1 MAGSNGKAQHAPL
14 DFPPPVNPRDEFI
27 KREVD
32 PEDEVIEVGVAI
44 VGGGTAGLATANRL
58 LQLLADDPDLME
70 SLGEVPVAIIEKAKT
85 CGGHNLSGAV
95 MRPEPLQELF
105 PDLSREDWRK
115 QGFAFGEVHKESVYV
130 LPTAKRKLPV
140 PIPFV
145 PNFKNHG
152 NEVISVSALARYQQQ
167 QAEEGGAYVLTET
180 SATQLLVEDGK
191 VKGVRT
197 GDKGRGKDGEPLG
210 NFEPGTDVVAKATVL
225 AEGCWGHLT
234 GAAIKE
240 FELAGPEPQVWE
252 LGVKEVWKVPKPLD
266 RVIHTFTQPWP
277 MKISPKY
284 GQLGGTW
291 LYPMKDEKTG
301 DDLVSL
307 GFVVDLNYR
316 DATTS
321 PHDLLQQFKLHPLVK
336 GILEGGERVA
346 WGAKALPGGGYWS
359 MPKLSMPGALLVGD
373 SGGMVD
379 TAALKGVHHCIKS
392 GILAAEAIYTALKNG
407 STDLTSYEFAVEES
421 SIGKELYQVRNTR
434 QGFQKG
440 FLVGSLLAGPSIMSK
455 GKLPPGRQEWHRDD
469 AEPMFIGDTKNGYP
483 KPDGK
488 YTFDK
493 LSSVF
498 ITGNATR
505 DDAPNHIRI
514 QRNVPREIAETWR
527 WMCPAGVYEIPE
539 DAPEEGLVDVT
550 VNYTNCVQCGAITA
564 KGGRLTTPEGG
575 DGPLYQVT

>member
-1 MAGSNGKAQHAPL
+1 M
-14 DFPPPVNPRDEFI
+14 
-27 KREVD
+27 
-32 PEDEVIEVGVAI
+32 GVAI

-58 LQLLADDPDLME
+58 LQLLGDDPELME
-70 SLGEVPVAIIEKAKT
+70 KLGEVPVAIIEKAKT

-95 MRPEPLQELF
+95 MRPAPLRGAVPGSHAGGLAQAGLRLRRGDQGGGLHDADRQAGDPHPAAAAVQEPRQRGR
-105 PDLSREDWRK
+105 SR
-115 QGFAFGEVHKESVYV
+115 S
-130 LPTAKRKLPV
+130 
-140 PIPFV
+140 
-145 PNFKNHG
+145 
-152 NEVISVSALARYQQQ
+152 SALARYQQA
-167 QAEEGGAYVLTET
+167 QAEEGGAYMLTET
-180 SATQLLVEDGK
+180 SATQLLVEDG
-191 VKGVRT
+191 VVRGVRT

-240 FELAGPEPQVWE
+240 FDLGANREPQVWE
-252 LGVKEVWKVPKPLD
+252 LGVKEVWKVPKPLN
-266 RVIHTFTQPWP
+266 RLIHTVGPWP
-277 MKISPKY
+277 LKISSKY
-284 GQLGGTW
+284 GQIGGTW
-291 LYPMKDEKTG
+291 IYPMRNEKTG
-301 DDLVSL
+301 EDMVSI
-307 GFVVDLNYR
+307 GFVVDLEYA

-321 PHDLLQQFKLHPLVK
+321 AHDLLQTFKMHPLVK
-336 GILEGGERVA
+336 KILEGGERVA

-359 MPKLSMPGALLVGD
+359 MPKLTMPGALLVGD

-379 TAALKGVHHCIKS
+379 TVALKGVHHCIKS
-392 GILAAEAIYTALKNG
+392 GILAAEEIYAKLKGG
-407 STDLTSYEFAVEES
+407 STDFSGYEAAVEES

-434 QGFQKG
+434 QPFAKG
-440 FLVGSLLAGPSIMSK
+440 FLKGGPLVNLAIATK
-455 GKLPPGRQEWHRDD
+455 GKLPAGKLPWHRND
-469 AEPMFIGDTKNGYP
+469 AREVFVGDTAKRYP

-493 LSSVF
+493 LSSVY

-514 QRNVPREIAETWR
+514 QKNVPREIAETWK

-539 DAPEEGLVDVT
+539 DAPEEGYVDVI

-575 DGPLYQVT
+575 DGPLYQLT